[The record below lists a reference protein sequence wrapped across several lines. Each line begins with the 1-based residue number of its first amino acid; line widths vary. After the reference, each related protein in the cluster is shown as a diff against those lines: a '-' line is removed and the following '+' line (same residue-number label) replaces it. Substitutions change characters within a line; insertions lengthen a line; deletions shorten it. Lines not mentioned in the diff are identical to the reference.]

1 MTRKA
6 APPQAE
12 DNSRRAELVRTA
24 ARLFRDQGYERTT
37 VRDLGNAVGLQSGS
51 LFYHFRNK
59 EEILVAVMALGITS
73 TTEQL
78 AAALEVAKTPYDKV
92 SALIHV
98 HLNSLLGENQAALEV
113 MLYEWRSVSATD
125 TDVLDQ
131 YPNAPEIIRY
141 SVTTD
146 ATEAQTEADRVLAQC
161 GVRRDIYKCTVSA
174 SLTRG
179 IGLGMRVS
187 LTYPR
192 FSMGSGVLFWVLG
205 ITPNYADE
213 TTELLLWK

>member
-1 MTRKA
+1 VPSEDDTRGI
-6 APPQAE
+6 PCWRVTV
-12 DNSRRAELVRTA
+12 NYGRRYTTLT
-24 ARLFRDQGYERTT
+24 RDQ
-37 VRDLGNAVGLQSGS
+37 LAGS
-51 LFYHFRNK
+51 LS
-59 EEILVAVMALGITS
+59 EADI
-73 TTEQL
+73 
-78 AAALEVAKTPYDKV
+78 AAYA
-92 SALIHV
+92 
-98 HLNSLLGENQAALEV
+98 Q
-113 MLYEWRSVSATD
+113 EWRSVSATD

-146 ATEAQTEADRVLAQC
+146 ATEAQDEADRVLTQC

-192 FSMGSGVLFWVLG
+192 FDMDSGVLFWVLG
-205 ITPNYADE
+205 MTPNYTDE